1 MNSDTEIASIATWL
15 MAGAPPPGSLGNL
28 VRTFAGRLTAAGFP
42 IDSIALYTYNI
53 HPIFPASALQWTK
66 KRGVRQQTVPND
78 LVGSRDFQDAP
89 QAKTIR
95 DRRMLRYQLTENYI
109 DESQPQTIK
118 MYKISGFTDVVCLP
132 LFNADSSVNKS
143 LVYGTRHDNG
153 FSSDQVTHMRRLQAP
168 MARIC
173 EHFGNKID
181 MEVALSTYL
190 GKETGKKVLD
200 GKIQRGEG
208 ETISAV
214 ILFVDIVGFTD
225 LSNSLPA
232 TDVLKVLNDFFE
244 VINSSVVAHYG
255 EILKFMGD
263 GALVIFPVVNDLT
276 AQEAAA
282 RNALNAVTRARA
294 ELQDHDGVK
303 TIEFRASLHVGE
315 IFYGNIGSQSRLD
328 FTAIGPAVNLASR
341 LLDKA
346 SGLNAKTVCSEA
358 FESISTMVTDSGT
371 ICEIKGFKE
380 PVSIFIVD

>member
-1 MNSDTEIASIATWL
+1 MISDMEIASISTWL
-15 MAGAPPPGSLGNL
+15 MAGAPPPGSLENL
-28 VRTFAGRLTAAGFP
+28 VGTFAERLIAAGFP
-42 IDSIALYTYNI
+42 MDSIGLYTYNI
-53 HPIFPASALQWTK
+53 HPIFPATTLQWTK
-66 KRGVRQQTVPND
+66 NRGVRQQTVPSD
-78 LVGSRDFQDAP
+78 FVSSQDFQNGP
-89 QAKTIR
+89 QARTIR

-118 MYKISGFTDVVCLP
+118 SYKKSGFTDLVCLP
-132 LFNADSSVNKS
+132 LFNADGSANKC
-143 LVYGTRHDNG
+143 LIYGTRHDNG

-200 GKIQRGEG
+200 GRIRRGDG

-214 ILFVDIVGFTD
+214 ILFTDIVGFTD
-225 LSNSLPA
+225 LSNSLSA
-232 TDVLKVLNDFFE
+232 SNVLKVLNDFFE
-244 VINSSVVAHYG
+244 VINSSVVANYG

-263 GALVIFPVVNDLT
+263 GALVIFPVVDDLT

-282 RNALNAVTRARA
+282 RNALNAVTRSRA
-294 ELQDHDGVK
+294 ELQDQDGVT

-315 IFYGNIGSQSRLD
+315 IFYGNIGSHSRLD

-358 FESISTMVTDSGT
+358 FESISPIVTDSGT
-371 ICEIKGFKE
+371 ICELKGIKE